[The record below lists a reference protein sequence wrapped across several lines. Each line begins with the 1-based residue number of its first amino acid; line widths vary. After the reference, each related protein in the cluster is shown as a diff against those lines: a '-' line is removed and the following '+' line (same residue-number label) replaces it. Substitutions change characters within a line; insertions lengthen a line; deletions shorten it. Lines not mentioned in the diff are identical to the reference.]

1 MLIGNKLD
9 LIQENEEERKV
20 PQQEVEDFCKK
31 YNLLYSETSAKSG
44 DNVKESFENLIES
57 N

>member
-9 LIQENEEERKV
+9 LIQENPQERKV
-20 PQQEVEDFCKK
+20 PKVDVELFCEK
-31 YNLLYSETSAKSG
+31 YNLLYNETSAKSG

-57 N
+57 K

>member
-9 LIQENEEERKV
+9 LVQENGDERKV
-20 PQQEVEDFCKK
+20 QKQEVEDFCKK
-31 YNLLYSETSAKSG
+31 YNLLYGETSAKSG

-57 N
+57 T